1 MIYKIK
7 IVDVT
12 FDDMDLINKSY
23 ANSDFN
29 TYFLSDKDTL
39 NFTNQQIRDGANN
52 IFDFRSVLDYEDIE
66 LLSSNEVDYIMLNG
80 QY

>member
-23 ANSDFN
+23 ANYDFN